1 MDGGS
6 KVDLGLV
13 GKRALVTGAATGIG
27 RSTVLT
33 LTQEGVTVAAL
44 DIDEGALAELA
55 KDAPAESVLTVKADL
70 STGEGCAAAVE
81 EALHRLGGL
90 DILVN
95 NVGAG
100 AVRQFDDISDDE
112 WRATM
117 ELNFMSYVRV
127 TRACLPTL
135 RQTPGA
141 AIVNNASDLARQPE
155 ALPVDYAASK
165 AAVLAV
171 TKGLARQEGPAIR
184 VNAVA
189 PGPIWTPFWTKPG
202 GFADTLSVVHGMPP
216 EQAVEHEMQLRQL
229 PLQRLGDPDEVA
241 KVIVILASP
250 VTSFTTASVWGVD
263 GGSIRSLF

>member
-1 MDGGS
+1 ME
-6 KVDLGLV
+6 LGLS
-13 GKRALVTGAATGIG
+13 GKRALVTGAGTGIG
-27 RSTVLT
+27 RSTVLA
-33 LTQEGVTVAAL
+33 LAAEGVTVAAL
-44 DIDEGALAELA
+44 DIDEDALGQLVAEAPDGA
-55 KDAPAESVLTVKADL
+55 VLPVRADL
-70 STGEGCAAAVE
+70 SSGPGCGTAVAD
-81 EALHRLGGL
+81 ALARLAGL

-100 AVRQFDDISDDE
+100 AVREFDDITDDE
-112 WRATM
+112 WHATM

-135 RQTPGA
+135 RQTAGA
-141 AIVNNASDLARQPE
+141 SIVNNASDLAKQPE

-171 TKGLARQEGPAIR
+171 TKGLARKEAPAIR

-202 GFADTLSVVHGMPP
+202 GFADTLAVVHGMEPAK
-216 EQAVEHEMQLRQL
+216 AVEHEMSLRQL
-229 PLQRLGDPDEVA
+229 PLARLGNPEEVA
-241 KVIVILASP
+241 RIIVFLASP
-250 VTSFTTASVWGVD
+250 AASFTTGSVWGVD

>member
-1 MDGGS
+1 M
-6 KVDLGLV
+6 DLGLA
-13 GKRALVTGAATGIG
+13 GKRALLTGAATGIG
-27 RSTVLT
+27 RATVLT
-33 LTQEGVTVAAL
+33 LAREGVTVAAL
-44 DIDEGALAELA
+44 DIDESALKELVA
-55 KDAPAESVLTVKADL
+55 DAPEGSVLPVRADL
-70 STGEGCAAAVE
+70 MTASGCTAAVE
-81 EALHRLGGL
+81 EALRLLGGL

-100 AVRQFDDISDDE
+100 AVREFDDITDE
-112 WRATM
+112 DWHATM

-135 RQTPGA
+135 RQTEGA
-141 AIVNNASDLARQPE
+141 CIVNNASDLAKQPE

-171 TKGLARQEGPAIR
+171 TKGLSRKEGPGIR

-202 GFADTLSVVHGMPP
+202 GFADTLAEVHGMEPAK
-216 EQAVEHEMQLRQL
+216 AVEHEMSLRQL
-229 PLQRLGDPDEVA
+229 PLGRLGEADEVA
-241 KVIVILASP
+241 RVVAFLASP
-250 VTSFTTASVWGVD
+250 AASFTTGSVWGVD